1 MELSYFFSSKQGS
14 DIFRLSFLKENLI
27 LLPQEIFVLVNSIQF
42 TTFLYKF
49 STMKKIFA
57 FGLIVLTFLS
67 CKKQEYDVII
77 RNGTVYDGSGK
88 PGVVTDV
95 GIHADT
101 VDFIGDLSQ
110 AVGKNEIDAKGLA
123 VAPGFINM
131 LSHAE
136 ISLLFDGNSQSD
148 IRQGVTLE
156 VFGEGSMGP
165 MNDTM
170 KKDEEEAM
178 KHDPDWAYKIDWTSL
193 GDYFESLER
202 RKITPN
208 VASFVSAIT
217 VRVHELGY
225 ANRAPSSEELERMKA
240 LVKQAMEEGAMG
252 LTSALIYAPAN
263 YASTEELI
271 ELSKVASQYGGMYIA
286 HIRSEGNSIFEAVD
300 ETIRIAREAKL
311 PAEIYHLKFSGKD
324 NWNKIDS
331 VITMIDKAN
340 KEGLKITAD
349 MYTYTAGAT
358 GLDAAMPPW
367 LQEGGIKE
375 WIKRMKDPVMR
386 KKALQE
392 MRTPTNKWENL
403 MKLAGDFDKVLLMG
417 FTNDSLRK
425 NFTGKTLGQVAKIY
439 GKSPEET
446 AMDLVITDGTRV
458 GTAYFLMTEENV
470 KRQIQLPYVSF
481 GSDAESSTA
490 AGNFLKTPTHPRA
503 YGNFSRLLG
512 KYVRD
517 EKVISLEES
526 IRRLT
531 SLPAYNL
538 RIKKRGLLQ
547 TGYYADLAIFDPAKV
562 QDNATFENPHQY
574 STGMVHVF
582 VNGVQVLKDGEHTN
596 EKPGRI
602 VRGPGYDL
610 QMK

>member
-1 MELSYFFSSKQGS
+1 
-14 DIFRLSFLKENLI
+14 
-27 LLPQEIFVLVNSIQF
+27 
-42 TTFLYKF
+42 
-49 STMKKIFA
+49 MKKYMTLFIAMFIA
-57 FGLIVLTFLS
+57 LAS
-67 CKKQEYDVII
+67 CKKQTYDVII
-77 RNGTVYDGSGK
+77 RGGTVYDGSGK
-88 PGVVTDV
+88 PGMMADV
-95 GIHADT
+95 AMNADT
-101 VDFIGDLSQ
+101 LAFIGDLKN
-110 AVGKNEIDAKGLA
+110 AVGKKEIDAKGLA

-136 ISLLFDGNSQSD
+136 GSLLFDGNSQSD

-165 MNDTM
+165 MNDKM
-170 KKDEEEAM
+170 KADDEEAM
-178 KHDPDWAYKIDWTSL
+178 KRDPDWAYKIDWTTL
-193 GDYFESLER
+193 CQYLEGLER
-202 RKITPN
+202 KGISTN

-225 ANRAPSSEELERMKA
+225 ANRAPSAEELERMKA
-240 LVKQAMEEGAMG
+240 LVKQAMDEGAMG
-252 LTSALIYAPAN
+252 VTSALIYAPAN

-271 ELSKVASQYGGMYIA
+271 ELSKVAAASGGMYIA
-286 HIRSEGNSIFEAVD
+286 HIRSEGNSIFEAVN

-331 VITMIDKAN
+331 VIAMIDNAN
-340 KEGLKITAD
+340 QEGLKITAD

-375 WIKRMKDPVMR
+375 WIKRMQNPVMR

-392 MRTPTNKWENL
+392 MRTATNKWENL
-403 MKLAGDFDKVLLMG
+403 MMLAGDFDKVLLMG
-417 FTNDSLRK
+417 FTNDSLRR

-439 GKSPEET
+439 GKTPEET

-470 KRQIQLPYVSF
+470 KRQIQLPYISF

-490 AGNFLKTPTHPRA
+490 SGNFLKTPTHPRA

-512 KYVRD
+512 KYVRE
-517 EKVISLEES
+517 EKVIPLEEAV
-526 IRRLT
+526 RRLT
-531 SLPAYNL
+531 SLPASNL
-538 RIKKRGLLQ
+538 KIQKRGALKS
-547 TGYYADLAIFDPAKV
+547 GYFGDVAIFDPTKIA
-562 QDNATFENPHQY
+562 DHATFENPHQY

-582 VNGVQVLKDGEHTN
+582 VNGTQVLENGEHTN
-596 EKPGRI
+596 ARPGRV
-602 VRGPGYDL
+602 VRGPGW
-610 QMK
+610 KKTE

>member
-1 MELSYFFSSKQGS
+1 MA
-14 DIFRLSFLKENLI
+14 RLQILI
-27 LLPQEIFVLVNSIQF
+27 LLLLFV
-42 TTFLYKF
+42 
-49 STMKKIFA
+49 
-57 FGLIVLTFLS
+57 S

-77 RNGTVYDGSGK
+77 RKGTVYDGSGT
-88 PGVVTDV
+88 PGISADV
-95 GIHADT
+95 GINADT
-101 VDFIGDLSQ
+101 IAFIGDLKN
-110 AVGKNEIDAKGLA
+110 AVGKTDIDASGLA

-136 ISLLFDGNSQSD
+136 VSLLFDGNSQSD

-165 MNDTM
+165 MNESM
-170 KKDEEEAM
+170 KNDDREMM
-178 KHDPDWAYKIDWTSL
+178 KRDLDWAYDIDWTTL
-193 GDYFESLER
+193 GDYFNSLER
-202 RKITPN
+202 RGIAPN

-225 ANRAPSSEELERMKA
+225 ANRAPKPEELERMKA
-240 LVKQAMEEGAMG
+240 LVKTAMEEGAMG
-252 LTSALIYAPAN
+252 VTSALIYAPAN

-271 ELSKVASQYGGMYIA
+271 ELSKVASTYGGMYIA
-286 HIRSEGNSIFEAVD
+286 HMRSEGNSIFEAVD
-300 ETIRIAREAKL
+300 ETIRIAREANL
-311 PAEIYHLKFSGKD
+311 PAEIYHLKFSGNT

-331 VITMIDKAN
+331 VIAMINKAN
-340 KEGLKITAD
+340 QDGLKITAD

-367 LQEGGIKE
+367 IQEGGIKE

-386 KKALQE
+386 KKALKE
-392 MRTPTNKWENL
+392 MRTPTNQWENL
-403 MKLAGDFDKVLLMG
+403 MMLAGDFDKVLLMG

-470 KRQIQLPYVSF
+470 KRQIALPFVSF

-503 YGNFSRLLG
+503 YGNFARLLG

-517 EKVISLEES
+517 EKVISLEEAV
-526 IRRLT
+526 RRLT
-531 SLPAYNL
+531 SLPASNL
-538 RIKKRGLLQ
+538 KIKKRGMLSP
-547 TGYYADLAIFDPAKV
+547 GYYADLAIFDPTKV
-562 QDNATFENPHQY
+562 QDHATFEQPHQY

-582 VNGVQVLKDGEHTN
+582 VNGTQVLKDGEHTN
-596 EKPGRI
+596 AKPGRI
-602 VRGPGYDL
+602 VRGPGWTGA
-610 QMK
+610 KK

>member
-1 MELSYFFSSKQGS
+1 MQRISIFFFLLVFMASCQKQ
-14 DIFRLSFLKENLI
+14 
-27 LLPQEIFVLVNSIQF
+27 
-42 TTFLYKF
+42 KF
-49 STMKKIFA
+49 
-57 FGLIVLTFLS
+57 
-67 CKKQEYDVII
+67 EVII
-77 RNGTVYDGSGK
+77 RGGTVYDGSGK
-88 PGVVTDV
+88 EGVVMDV
-95 GIHADT
+95 GINADT
-101 VDFIGDLSQ
+101 LAFIGDLSK
-110 AVGKNEIDAKGLA
+110 AVGKKEIDAKGLA

-131 LSHAE
+131 LSHCE
-136 ISLLFDGNSQSD
+136 VSLLFDGNSQSD

-156 VFGEGSMGP
+156 VLGEGSMGP
-165 MNDTM
+165 MNDQM
-170 KKDEEEAM
+170 KRDDEEAM
-178 KHDPDWAYKIDWTSL
+178 KRDPDWQYKIDWTTL
-193 GDYFESLER
+193 GEYLEGLEKR
-202 RKITPN
+202 GVSPN

-225 ANRAPSSEELERMKA
+225 ANRAASPEELERMKA
-240 LVKQAMEEGAMG
+240 LVKTAMEEGAMG
-252 LTSALIYAPAN
+252 VTSALIYAPAN
-263 YASTEELI
+263 YASTEELV

-286 HIRSEGNSIFEAVD
+286 HIRSEGNSIFEAID

-331 VITMIDKAN
+331 VIAMIDHAN

-349 MYTYTAGAT
+349 MYTYVAGAT

-375 WIKRMKDPVMR
+375 WIKLMKDPVIR

-403 MKLAGDFDKVLLMG
+403 MKLAGDFDRVLLMG

-517 EKVISLEES
+517 EKVISLAEA

-531 SLPAYNL
+531 SLPASNL
-538 RIKKRGLLQ
+538 KIEKRGSIQ
-547 TGYYADLAIFDPAKV
+547 IGYYADLAIFDPVKI
-562 QDNATFENPHQY
+562 QDHATFENPHQY

-582 VNGVQVLKDGEHTN
+582 VNGTQVLENGEHTN
-596 EKPGRI
+596 AKPGRV
-602 VRGPGYDL
+602 VRGPGW
-610 QMK
+610 KGK

>member
-1 MELSYFFSSKQGS
+1 
-14 DIFRLSFLKENLI
+14 
-27 LLPQEIFVLVNSIQF
+27 
-42 TTFLYKF
+42 
-49 STMKKIFA
+49 MKKYMTLFIAMFVA
-57 FGLIVLTFLS
+57 LAS
-67 CKKQEYDVII
+67 CKKQTYDVII
-77 RNGTVYDGSGK
+77 RGGTVYDGSGK
-88 PGVVTDV
+88 PGMMADV
-95 GIHADT
+95 AMNADT
-101 VDFIGDLSQ
+101 LAFIGDLKN
-110 AVGKNEIDAKGLA
+110 AVGKKEIDAKGLA

-136 ISLLFDGNSQSD
+136 GSLLFDGNSQSD

-165 MNDTM
+165 MNDKM
-170 KKDEEEAM
+170 KADDEEAM
-178 KHDPDWAYKIDWTSL
+178 KRDPDWAYKIDWTTL
-193 GDYFESLER
+193 GQYLEGLER
-202 RKITPN
+202 KGISTN

-225 ANRAPSSEELERMKA
+225 ANRAPSAEELERMKA
-240 LVKQAMEEGAMG
+240 LVKQAMDEGAMG
-252 LTSALIYAPAN
+252 VTSALIYAPAN

-271 ELSKVASQYGGMYIA
+271 ELSKVAAASGGMYIA
-286 HIRSEGNSIFEAVD
+286 HIRSEGNSIFEAVN

-331 VITMIDKAN
+331 VIAMIDNAN
-340 KEGLKITAD
+340 QEGLKITAD

-375 WIKRMKDPVMR
+375 WIKRMQNPVMR

-403 MKLAGDFDKVLLMG
+403 MMLAGDFDKVLLMG
-417 FTNDSLRK
+417 FTNDSLRR

-439 GKSPEET
+439 GKTPEET

-470 KRQIQLPYVSF
+470 KRQIQLPYISF

-490 AGNFLKTPTHPRA
+490 SGNFLKTPTHPRA

-512 KYVRD
+512 KYVRE
-517 EKVISLEES
+517 EKVISLEEAV
-526 IRRLT
+526 RRLT
-531 SLPAYNL
+531 SLPASNL
-538 RIKKRGLLQ
+538 KIQKRGALMP
-547 TGYYADLAIFDPAKV
+547 GYFGDVAIFDPSKIA
-562 QDNATFENPHQY
+562 DHATFENPHQY
-574 STGMVHVF
+574 SMGMVHVF
-582 VNGVQVLKDGEHTN
+582 VNGTQVLENGEHTN
-596 EKPGRI
+596 ARPGRV
-602 VRGPGYDL
+602 VRGPGW
-610 QMK
+610 KKTE

>member
-1 MELSYFFSSKQGS
+1 MLFISLHFFPNPLTMK
-14 DIFRLSFLKENLI
+14 NL
-27 LLPQEIFVLVNSIQF
+27 LTLALVIFV
-42 TTFLYKF
+42 F
-49 STMKKIFA
+49 SA
-57 FGLIVLTFLS
+57 
-67 CKKQEYDVII
+67 CKKQEYDVVI
-77 RNGTVYDGSGK
+77 RGGMVYDGTGK
-88 PGVVTDV
+88 PGQVADV
-95 GIHADT
+95 GINADT
-101 VDFIGDLSQ
+101 IAFIGDLSK
-110 AVGKNEIDAKGLA
+110 AVGKKEVDAKDMA

-136 ISLLFDGNSQSD
+136 GSLLFDGNSQSD

-178 KHDPDWAYKIDWTSL
+178 KHDPDWAYKIDWTTL

-225 ANRAPSSEELERMKA
+225 ANRAPSAEELERMKA
-240 LVKQAMEEGAMG
+240 LVNQAMEEGAMG
-252 LTSALIYAPAN
+252 VTSALIYAPAN

-331 VITMIDKAN
+331 VIAMIDKAN
-340 KEGLKITAD
+340 KDGLKITAD

-403 MKLAGDFDKVLLMG
+403 MMLAGDFDKVLLMG

-439 GKSPEET
+439 SKSPEET

-490 AGNFLKTPTHPRA
+490 AGIFLKTPTHPRA

-517 EKVISLEES
+517 EKVISLEEA

-531 SLPAYNL
+531 SLPASNL
-538 RIKKRGLLQ
+538 KIKKRGLLQ
-547 TGYYADLAIFDPAKV
+547 TGFYADLAIFDPAKV
-562 QDNATFENPHQY
+562 QDHATFENPHQY

-582 VNGVQVLKDGEHTN
+582 VNGTQVLKDGEHTN

-602 VRGPGYDL
+602 VRGPGWSGER
-610 QMK
+610 

>member
-1 MELSYFFSSKQGS
+1 
-14 DIFRLSFLKENLI
+14 
-27 LLPQEIFVLVNSIQF
+27 
-42 TTFLYKF
+42 
-49 STMKKIFA
+49 MKKYMTLFIAMFVA
-57 FGLIVLTFLS
+57 LAS
-67 CKKQEYDVII
+67 CKKQTYDVII
-77 RNGTVYDGSGK
+77 RGGTVYDGSGK
-88 PGVVTDV
+88 PGMMADVAMNTDTL
-95 GIHADT
+95 A
-101 VDFIGDLSQ
+101 FIGDLKN
-110 AVGKNEIDAKGLA
+110 AVGKKEIDAKGLA

-136 ISLLFDGNSQSD
+136 GSLLFDGNSQSD

-165 MNDTM
+165 MNDKM
-170 KKDEEEAM
+170 KADDEEAM
-178 KHDPDWAYKIDWTSL
+178 KRDPDWAYKIDWTTL
-193 GDYFESLER
+193 GQYLEGLER
-202 RKITPN
+202 KGVSTN

-225 ANRAPSSEELERMKA
+225 ANRAPSAEELERMKA
-240 LVKQAMEEGAMG
+240 LVKQAMDEGAMG
-252 LTSALIYAPAN
+252 VTSALIYAPAN

-271 ELSKVASQYGGMYIA
+271 ELSKVAAASGGVYIA
-286 HIRSEGNSIFEAVD
+286 HIRSEGNSIFEAVN
-300 ETIRIAREAKL
+300 ETIHIAREAKL

-331 VITMIDKAN
+331 VIAMIDNAN
-340 KEGLKITAD
+340 REGLKITAD

-375 WIKRMKDPVMR
+375 WIKRMQNPVMR

-403 MKLAGDFDKVLLMG
+403 MMLAGDFDKVLLMG
-417 FTNDSLRK
+417 FTNDSLRR

-439 GKSPEET
+439 GKTPEET

-470 KRQIQLPYVSF
+470 KRQIQLPYISF

-490 AGNFLKTPTHPRA
+490 SGNFLKTPTHPRA

-512 KYVRD
+512 KYVRE
-517 EKVISLEES
+517 EKVISLEEAV
-526 IRRLT
+526 RRLT
-531 SLPAYNL
+531 SLPASNL
-538 RIKKRGLLQ
+538 KIQKRGALMP
-547 TGYYADLAIFDPAKV
+547 GYFGDLAIFDPTKIA
-562 QDNATFENPHQY
+562 DHATFENPHQY

-582 VNGVQVLKDGEHTN
+582 VNGTQVLENGEHTN
-596 EKPGRI
+596 ARPGRV
-602 VRGPGYDL
+602 VRGPGW
-610 QMK
+610 KKTE

>member
-1 MELSYFFSSKQGS
+1 M
-14 DIFRLSFLKENLI
+14 RI
-27 LLPQEIFVLVNSIQF
+27 LLFLAVL
-42 TTFLYKF
+42 L
-49 STMKKIFA
+49 
-57 FGLIVLTFLS
+57 LITS
-67 CKKQEYDVII
+67 CKKKEYDVII
-77 RNGTVYDGSGK
+77 RGGTVYDGSGK
-88 PGVVTDV
+88 LGVISDI
-95 GIHADT
+95 GINKDT
-101 VDFIGDLSQ
+101 VAIIGDLSN
-110 AVGKNEIDAKGLA
+110 AVGKKEIDANRLA

-131 LSHAE
+131 LSHCE
-136 ISLLFDGNSQSD
+136 VSLLFDGNSQSD

-156 VFGEGSMGP
+156 VLGEGSMGP
-165 MNDTM
+165 MNEQM
-170 KKDEEEAM
+170 KRDDEEAM
-178 KHDPDWAYKIDWTSL
+178 KHDPDWTYKIDWTTL
-193 GDYFESLER
+193 GEYLSGLE
-202 RKITPN
+202 KKGISPN

-225 ANRAPSSEELERMKA
+225 ANRAPSVEELERMKA

-252 LTSALIYAPAN
+252 VTSALIYAPAN

-271 ELSKVASQYGGMYIA
+271 ELSKVASSYGGMYIA

-300 ETIRIAREAKL
+300 ETIRIAREANL

-324 NWNKIDS
+324 NWNKLDS
-331 VITMIDKAN
+331 VTAIIDKAN
-340 KEGLKITAD
+340 KSGLKITAD

-375 WIKRMKDPVMR
+375 WIKRMQNPVMR

-403 MKLAGDFDKVLLMG
+403 MMLAGSFDKVLLMG

-425 NFTGKTLGQVAKIY
+425 NFTGKTLAEVAKIY

-517 EKVISLEES
+517 EKVIPLEEA

-531 SLPAYNL
+531 SLPASNL
-538 RIKKRGLLQ
+538 KIKKRGSLAP
-547 TGYYADLAIFDPAKV
+547 GYFADLAIFDPAKIA
-562 QDNATFENPHQY
+562 DHATFENPHHY

-582 VNGVQVLKDGEHTN
+582 VNGTQVLENGEHTN
-596 EKPGRI
+596 AKPGKV
-602 VRGPGYDL
+602 VRGPGW
-610 QMK
+610 KK